1 MGRKGQVR
9 SGTNGP
15 NLQHAVLVAFTGSA
29 FMARLE
35 GGMGGRVGKA
45 ARSGIVLMLLGMF
58 LFSLNDAMG
67 KMLVSTYSI
76 GEVLLIRSLAALII
90 LVPFLGRRGL
100 GGLVEVERPLMQ
112 AIRVA
117 LSTFE
122 VFCFYFA
129 VSQYPLADVMTF
141 WLACPIYVAALAPLL
156 LGEKVGWRR
165 WTAILVGFAGV
176 VIALQPSSRDFGA
189 ATIVSIIGPLAFAA
203 FIVMGRSLRGTPD
216 TTLVFWQIIGAL
228 AAGAVISPFAWVTPD
243 LVDAALLGLLGVVA
257 MGAHVLVN
265 RSLKLSDASTLAPL
279 QYSLLLWAILF
290 GYLFFGDVPGMA
302 VYVGAALIT
311 GAGVYIVLRE
321 RQLALRRAAI
331 TET

>member
-1 MGRKGQVR
+1 MDRQDRVAGGWIGR
-9 SGTNGP
+9 S
-15 NLQHAVLVAFTGSA
+15 
-29 FMARLE
+29 
-35 GGMGGRVGKA
+35 

-76 GEVLLIRSLAALII
+76 GEVLLIRSIAALVLLI
-90 LVPFLGRRGL
+90 PFLGRRGMR
-100 GGLVEVERPLMQ
+100 GLLSVDRPLMQ

-122 VFCFYFA
+122 VFCFYYA

-165 WTAILVGFAGV
+165 WSAILVGFVGV
-176 VIALQPSSRDFGA
+176 VVALQPSSRDFGP

-203 FIVMGRSLRGTPD
+203 FIVMGRSLRATPD

-228 AAGAVISPFAWVTPD
+228 IAGAVLAPFAWVTPD
-243 LVDAALLGLLGVVA
+243 PADAALLALLGVVA

-290 GYLFFGDVPGMA
+290 GYVFFGDVPGTP
-302 VYVGAALIT
+302 VYAGAALIV
-311 GAGVYIVLRE
+311 GAGVYIVIRE
-321 RQLALRRAAI
+321 RQLDLKRSAI